1 MARRDFYT
9 ETGKQVDRY
18 SDFHHSFIP
27 SPGNGQIGKK
37 VNVDAVKMA
46 VRNLVLTDKYERP
59 GNPSIGCNV
68 RGSLFDL
75 MDGGSE
81 AEIEGWIRDVI
92 DRFEPRVDIEE
103 INVNANHDGNEVRI
117 DLLFSVKTIPEIQN
131 LELKLIR
138 DR

>member
-9 ETGKQVDRY
+9 ETTKQVERY
-18 SDFHHSFIP
+18 TDFHHSFIP
-27 SPGNGQIGKK
+27 NPGNGQIGKK
-37 VNVDAVKMA
+37 INADCVKMA

-59 GNPSIGCNV
+59 GDPSIGCNV

-75 MDGGSE
+75 MHSSSGD
-81 AEIEGWIRDVI
+81 EIEGWIRDVI
-92 DRFEPRVDIEE
+92 ERLEPRVDIEE
-103 INVNANHDGNEVRI
+103 INVDVNTDGNEVRVF
-117 DLLFSVKTIPEIQN
+117 LLFSIKTIPETQS